1 MEDFEVVIHI
11 PGIKEI
17 QKNVIEYNRALED
30 LATSLQS
37 EYGTTN
43 MATAMSIAAASSF
56 FEIGLNVASFGFG
69 FAGLFGSEGGY
80 GAWSEPFEQSTQSGF
95 FDISKHE
102 LAESDFK
109 RFFDHIPQHDDSGDS
124 GLEIGVI
131 GQADTQSILNRW
143 RLREAG
149 EAAMREAGLWKDK
162 DLGGN

>member
-30 LATSLQS
+30 LAASLQN

-69 FAGLFGSEGGY
+69 FAGLFGGSAGYSDYNSPGLGGWKDDYSKLPNIGDLGPFSTEHYRIY
-80 GAWSEPFEQSTQSGF
+80 GEWNGITPEY
-95 FDISKHE
+95 
-102 LAESDFK
+102 
-109 RFFDHIPQHDDSGDS
+109 
-124 GLEIGVI
+124 EIGVI
-131 GQADTQSILNRW
+131 DEQKALADAFRKT
-143 RLREAG
+143 LRGRASSAEK
-149 EAAMREAGLWKDK
+149 WYK

>member
-30 LATSLQS
+30 LAASLQS

-80 GAWSEPFEQSTQSGF
+80 GAWSEPFEQSTQ
-95 FDISKHE
+95 
-102 LAESDFK
+102 
-109 RFFDHIPQHDDSGDS
+109 
-124 GLEIGVI
+124 GVI